1 MHAPCSAPATELGE
15 VTATLLTRLR
25 QRAPL
30 VHSITN
36 GVVQGFTANVL
47 LALGAAPAMV
57 DIAGEAGAFAS
68 AADGLLINLGTPA
81 TEQRDAMREAV
92 AGATASGTPWVL
104 DPVAI
109 GSLPI
114 RTALARDLVRQRPT
128 AVRGNASE
136 VLALA
141 GLGAGGRG
149 TDAADAGGAALP
161 AAAAI
166 AKEHGSVVAISGQ
179 EDLIHA
185 AGRTVRVLGG
195 DPLLTRVT
203 GGGCALGAVVTAF
216 LAVRDDGSEA
226 AAVAA
231 AHAVYGLAASAAAA
245 SSAGPGSFAVYLL
258 DELARLTP
266 ERVRA
271 EARFEEWHAES
282 EPSASPIVAALEAPA
297 RQRQCERQ
305 RQHQHQHQGPDLD
318 LYLVTDAA
326 LCGDRGVAETVRL
339 AVAGGVTFV
348 QLRDKR
354 GSTAEQLREL
364 ELLAA
369 GIDGRA
375 HLVVNDRLDVA
386 VAARERGLPVAGV
399 HLGQGDD
406 AVTRAR
412 GELGEGAIV
421 GLTANT
427 EAHLEAV
434 ARMRPGTVDYLGVG
448 AIRPTSTKPD
458 HPRPI
463 GIAGFRAFAA
473 AAGLPCVAIGGV
485 RLADV
490 AALRRAGAAG
500 VAMVSALCAAPNP
513 EAVAR
518 MIRSEWQEAAR

>member
-1 MHAPCSAPATELGE
+1 M
-15 VTATLLTRLR
+15 TATLLTRLR

-57 DIAGEAGAFAS
+57 DITGEAGAFAA

-92 AGATASGTPWVL
+92 AGATAAGTPWVL

-109 GSLPI
+109 GALPI
-114 RTALARDLVRQRPT
+114 RTALARELVRQRPT

-166 AKEHGSVVAISGQ
+166 AEEHGSVVAISGQ

-203 GGGCALGAVVTAF
+203 GGGCALGAVVAAF

-245 SSAGPGSFAVYLL
+245 SSAGPGSFAVGLL

-271 EARFEEWHAES
+271 EARFAEWPGES
-282 EPSASPIVAALEAPA
+282 ETAARPVGTAAETPA
-297 RQRQCERQ
+297 RKRKRERE
-305 RQHQHQHQGPDLD
+305 RERLGLD

-339 AVAGGVTFV
+339 AVDGGVTFV

-369 GIDGRA
+369 AIDGRA

-421 GLTANT
+421 GLTANSK
-427 EAHLEAV
+427 AHLEAV
-434 ARMRPGTVDYLGVG
+434 ASMRPGTVDYLGVG
-448 AIRPTSTKPD
+448 AIHPTTTKPD

-463 GIAGFRAFAA
+463 GVAGFRAFAA
-473 AAGLPCVAIGGV
+473 ATGLPCVAIGGV
-485 RLADV
+485 QLADV

-500 VAMVSALCAAPNP
+500 VALVSALCAAPNP
-513 EAVAR
+513 EAAAR